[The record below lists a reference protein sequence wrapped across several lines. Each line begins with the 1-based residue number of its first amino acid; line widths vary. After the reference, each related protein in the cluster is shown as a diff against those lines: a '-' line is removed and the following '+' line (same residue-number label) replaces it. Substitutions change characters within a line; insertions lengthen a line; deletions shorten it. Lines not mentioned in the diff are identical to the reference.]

1 VDTICSKNVPI
12 RPLCGYKAAIEAT
25 CKAITITGRLKQMS
39 CYRVYWFFYFMLC
52 WVVLG
57 FSSAGAAAR
66 ETYLDFSARIVVQA
80 QKEGDIRP
88 DLENQIFSLVN
99 RFRKSNGLPTLALD
113 LAAQRA
119 ARAHAMDM
127 LLNNFMGHVSS
138 TGHDFDSRMRALNG
152 GALIL
157 PSMAENAARLTHAGK
172 VDSAVAT
179 KLFEQW
185 VKSPAHRK
193 TLLSLDYLSVATGA
207 VSKEGQVYADQIF
220 TGPKSKSNMSRSDI
234 NNDQGL
240 Y

>member
-1 VDTICSKNVPI
+1 M
-12 RPLCGYKAAIEAT
+12 

-39 CYRVYWFFYFMLC
+39 CYRVGWLFNFMLC

-57 FSSAGAAAR
+57 LSGAGAVAR
-66 ETYLDFSARIVVQA
+66 ETYLNFSARIVVQA
-80 QKEGDIRP
+80 QKEGDIRL
-88 DLENQIFSLVN
+88 DLEKQIFLLAN

-138 TGHDFDSRMRALNG
+138 TGHDFDSRMRALNA

-157 PSMAENAARLTHAGK
+157 PGMAENAARLTQTGK

-179 KLFEQW
+179 KLFERW

-193 TLLSLDYLSVATGA
+193 TLLSLDYLSVATGVVA
-207 VSKEGQVYADQIF
+207 KDGQAYADQIF
-220 TGPKSKSNMSRSDI
+220 TGPRSITNMSRSDLDI
-234 NNDQGL
+234 DQGL
-240 Y
+240 H